1 MMNNNY
7 TNFWNDIQVNNGVVD
22 DDFVKPKVDHIALAG
37 YRRAIANFVN
47 IVTNRSDIKVR
58 YQKNGDSYTDG
69 KTVTIGSKFVE
80 MNFDH
85 VVGLALHEGSHILLS
100 DFNFLR
106 QLSQNTPHELVMVG
120 EDLGFTKGQVVGH
133 LKNMLN
139 YVEDRR
145 IDYYVFTS
153 SPGYKGYYHAM
164 YDKYFHSP
172 AITRALKNN
181 TFGNDLTLEN
191 YMNRIINFT
200 NKESDLDALPDLRKI
215 YRRIFTSVK
224 HLDDMNGAFNVA
236 CDSLQMV
243 YNNLQ
248 PLPDNSDMEQVGEGQ
263 GQGQGQGGQGQG
275 GGQSKSDML
284 DQAAEQLKNGDYN
297 GYQDTMDEIRAT
309 DWTKQVKAN
318 LSDQPISSKA
328 ESGFV
333 DLTPQQAKTL
343 NNALKRQ
350 KEFMNNQQK
359 KVGRLTKKDASI
371 VNAMEESGVSQ
382 VQVGSDVQQTNW
394 KSNSRNFTGTTQVLF
409 VKKISQQMIDDNV
422 FPSLFQ
428 SRSSYYGNR
437 TSNAV
442 INGKKL
448 GTQLGKK
455 LQVRSESRTLK
466 NSRLDS
472 GRIDKRLI
480 AELGFGNSK
489 VFQTTFVENYNDA
502 VVHISVDASGSM
514 GGDKWNNTM
523 TAVVA
528 ICKAASMISG
538 LDVVVSFRTTHHS
551 GSRYN
556 GQPMVAIGY
565 DSRVDKFRK
574 IEMLWPSLYPG
585 GTTPEGLCFE
595 AIMNDFV
602 PSASNRDSYF
612 LNFSDGQ
619 PMFGDEGFDYY
630 GEEALQH
637 TKRQVKEIIK
647 KGISVMSYFIGDSD
661 YDRSRNMDDFRTM
674 YGKDAEFVDVTKVSS
689 LAKTMNNLFLEKG
702 K

>member
-1 MMNNNY
+1 MINNNY
-7 TNFWNDIQVNNGVVD
+7 TNFWNDIQRQTSIVD
-22 DDFVKPKVDHIALAG
+22 DVDTKPKVDHIALAG

-69 KTVTIGSKFVE
+69 KTVTIGSKIDE
-80 MNFDH
+80 KNFDH
-85 VVGLALHEGSHILLS
+85 IVGLALHEGSHILLS

-106 QLSQNTPHELVMVG
+106 QLRQNTPEQMIMIG

-145 IDYYVFTS
+145 IDYYVFTT

-200 NKESDLDALPDLRKI
+200 NKESDLDALPDLRRI
-215 YRRIFTSVK
+215 YQRIFSSVK

-236 CDSLQMV
+236 CDCLTYV
-243 YNNLQ
+243 YNNLE
-248 PLPDNSDMEQVGEGQ
+248 PMPEFDAEQVGPNGQGGKAGGQ
-263 GQGQGQGGQGQG
+263 GQGQD
-275 GGQSKSDML
+275 GGQSESDML
-284 DQAAEQLKNGDYN
+284 EKAAEQLKNGDYH
-297 GYQDTMDEIRAT
+297 GYQETMDDIKNT
-309 DWTKQVKAN
+309 DWDKVKAG
-318 LSDQPISSKA
+318 LSNQPISSKA
-328 ESGFV
+328 EAGFQ

-350 KEFMNNQQK
+350 KEFMNGQQK

-382 VQVGSDVQQTNW
+382 VNVGGDVEQNNW
-394 KSNSRNFTGTTQVLF
+394 RSNGKNFTGQTQVLF
-409 VKKISQQMIDDNV
+409 VKKITQQMIDDDV
-422 FPSLFQ
+422 FPSLFA
-428 SRSSYYGNR
+428 RGYGYYGGR
-437 TSNAV
+437 TQDS
-442 INGKKL
+442 ITNGKKL
-448 GTQLGKK
+448 GTMLGKK

-502 VVHISVDASGSM
+502 IMHISVDASGSM
-514 GGDKWNNTM
+514 GGDKWRNTM

-551 GSRYN
+551 GNRG
-556 GQPMVAIGY
+556 GQPLVAIGY

-574 IEMLWPSLYPG
+574 IEQLWPNLYAG
-585 GTTPEGLCFE
+585 GTTPEGLCYE
-595 AIMNDFV
+595 AIMKDFV
-602 PSASNRDSYF
+602 PSTSNRDSYF
-612 LNFSDGQ
+612 LNFSDGM
-619 PMFGDEGFDYY
+619 PMFGSNDFDYY
-630 GEEALQH
+630 GDEALQH
-637 TKRQVKEIIK
+637 TKRQVKEITK
-647 KGISVMSYFIGDSD
+647 KGISVLSYFIGDS
-661 YDRSRNMDDFRTM
+661 YDEDRNMEDFKTM
-674 YGKDAEFVDVTKVSS
+674 YGKDAEFVDVSKVSS

>member
-7 TNFWNDIQVNNGVVD
+7 TNFWNDIQVNTGVVD
-22 DDFVKPKVDHIALAG
+22 EDFVKPKVDHIALAG

-58 YQKNGDSYTDG
+58 YQQNGDSYTDG
-69 KTVTIGSKFVE
+69 KTVTIGSKIDE
-80 MNFDH
+80 KNFDH

-106 QLSQNTPHELVMVG
+106 QLRQNTPEQILMTG
-120 EDLGFTKGQVVGH
+120 EDLGFTRGQVVGH

-145 IDYYVFTS
+145 IDYYVFST

-181 TFGNDLTLEN
+181 TFGNDLTLDN

-200 NKESDLDALPDLRKI
+200 NKESDLDALPDLRRI
-215 YRRIFTSVK
+215 YQRIFSSVK
-224 HLDDMNGAFNVA
+224 HLDTMDGAFNVA
-236 CDSLQMV
+236 CDCLTYV
-243 YNNLQ
+243 YNNLT
-248 PLPDNSDMEQVGEGQ
+248 PLPDNSDMEQVGQGQ

-284 DQAAEQLKNGDYN
+284 NEAAEKMARGDYH
-297 GYQDTMDEIRAT
+297 GYKEIMDKISET
-309 DWTKQVKAN
+309 DWTKQVKAS
-318 LSDQPISSKA
+318 LSNQPIADKA

-333 DLTPQQAKTL
+333 DLTPNQAKTL

-359 KVGRLTKKDASI
+359 KVGRLTKKDASM
-371 VNAMEESGVSQ
+371 VNAMEESGVTQ
-382 VQVGSDVQQTNW
+382 VQVGSDVSQTSW
-394 KSNSRNFTGTTQVLF
+394 KSSSRNFTGTTQVLF
-409 VKKISQQMIDDNV
+409 VKKITQQMIDDQV
-422 FPSLFQ
+422 FPSLF
-428 SRSSYYGNR
+428 RSGGSYYGNR

-502 VVHISVDASGSM
+502 IVHISVDASGSM
-514 GGDKWNNTM
+514 GGDKWRNTM

-551 GSRYN
+551 GQRYS

-574 IEMLWPSLYPG
+574 IENLWPNLYAG

-595 AIMNDFV
+595 AIMKDFV
-602 PSASNRDSYF
+602 PSTSNRDSYF

-619 PMFGDEGFDYY
+619 PMFSDDGFEYY
-630 GEEALQH
+630 GDNALQH
-637 TKRQVKEIIK
+637 TKKQVKEIVK
-647 KGISVMSYFIGDSD
+647 KGISVMSYFIGDSQ
-661 YDRSRNMDDFRTM
+661 YDRSRNMDDFKTM

-689 LAKTMNNLFLEKG
+689 LAKTMNNLFLEK
-702 K
+702 

>member
-22 DDFVKPKVDHIALAG
+22 DDFVKPKVDYIALAG

-58 YQKNGDSYTDG
+58 YQQNGNSYTDG
-69 KTVTIGSKFVE
+69 QTVTIGSKIDE
-80 MNFDH
+80 KNFDH
-85 VVGLALHEGSHILLS
+85 IVGLALHEGSHILLS

-106 QLSQNTPHELVMVG
+106 QLRQNIPEQMIMEG
-120 EDLGFTKGQVVGH
+120 EDLGFTESEVVGH
-133 LKNMLN
+133 IKNMLN

-164 YDKYFHSP
+164 YDKYFHSN
-172 AITRALKNN
+172 AITKALRDN
-181 TFGNDLTLEN
+181 TFGDDLTLDN

-215 YRRIFTSVK
+215 YKRIFSSVK
-224 HLDDMNGAFNVA
+224 HLDDMNGAYNVA
-236 CDSLQMV
+236 LDCLQMV
-243 YNNLQ
+243 YNNLT
-248 PLPDNSDMEQVGEGQ
+248 PLPEFDGTQVGATGQ
-263 GQGQGQGGQGQG
+263 GGKAGGQGQG
-275 GGQSKSDML
+275 GGQSTKSDML
-284 DQAAEQLKNGDYN
+284 KQAAEQLANGDYH
-297 GYQDTMDEIRAT
+297 GYQDTMDKIAET
-309 DWTKQVKAN
+309 DWTQVK
-318 LSDQPISSKA
+318 
-328 ESGFV
+328 ESLDNSQV
-333 DLTPQQAKTL
+333 VEMDNPYPNLTPNQSKTL
-343 NNALKRQ
+343 TNALNRQ
-350 KEFMNNQQK
+350 KDFMSGDQK

-371 VNAMEESGVSQ
+371 VNAMEESGVTQ
-382 VQVGSDVQQTNW
+382 VNVGGDVEQNNW
-394 KSNSRNFTGTTQVLF
+394 RSNGKNFTGTTQVLF
-409 VKKISQQMIDDNV
+409 VKKITQQMVDDNV
-422 FPSLFQ
+422 FPSLF
-428 SRSSYYGNR
+428 SNSSSYYGGR
-437 TSNAV
+437 TSDSV
-442 INGKKL
+442 IAGKKL
-448 GTQLGKK
+448 GTLLGKK

-502 VVHISVDASGSM
+502 IIHISVDASGSM
-514 GGDKWNNTM
+514 GGDKWRNTM

-551 GSRYN
+551 GNRGG

-574 IEMLWPSLYPG
+574 IENLWPNLYAG
-585 GTTPEGLCFE
+585 GTTPEGLCYE

-602 PSASNRDSYF
+602 PSTNNRDSYF
-612 LNFSDGQ
+612 LNFSDGM
-619 PMFGDEGFDYY
+619 PMFGCNDFDYY
-630 GEEALQH
+630 GHEALQH
-637 TKRQVKEIIK
+637 TKKQVKEISK
-647 KGISVMSYFIGDSD
+647 KGIQILSYFIGDS
-661 YDRSRNMDDFRTM
+661 YDEERNMNDFKTM

>member
-22 DDFVKPKVDHIALAG
+22 EDFVKPKVDHIALAG

-58 YQKNGDSYTDG
+58 YQQNGDSYTDG
-69 KTVTIGSKFVE
+69 KTVTIGSKIDE
-80 MNFDH
+80 KNFDH

-106 QLSQNTPHELVMVG
+106 QLAQNTPHELVMVG

-145 IDYYVFTS
+145 IDYYVFTT

-181 TFGNDLTLEN
+181 TFGDDLTLDN

-200 NKESDLDALPDLRKI
+200 NKESDLDALPDLRRI
-215 YRRIFTSVK
+215 YKRIFTSVK

-236 CDSLQMV
+236 CDCLTYV
-243 YNNLQ
+243 YNNLT
-248 PLPDNSDMEQVGEGQ
+248 PLPDNSDMEQV
-263 GQGQGQGGQGQG
+263 GQGQGGQGQG

-284 DQAAEQLKNGDYN
+284 NEAAEKMARGDYH
-297 GYQDTMDEIRAT
+297 GYKEIMDKISET
-309 DWTKQVKAN
+309 DWTQQVKAD
-318 LSDQPISSKA
+318 LSSQPIADKA
-328 ESGFV
+328 EAGFA
-333 DLTPQQAKTL
+333 DLTPNQAKTL

-350 KEFMNNQQK
+350 KEFMNGQQK
-359 KVGRLTKKDASI
+359 KVGRLTKKDASV
-371 VNAMEESGVSQ
+371 VNAMEESGVTQ

-394 KSNSRNFTGTTQVLF
+394 RSNSRDFTGNTQVLF
-409 VKKISQQMIDDNV
+409 VKKITQQMIDDSV

-428 SRSSYYGNR
+428 SSGYYGGR
-437 TSNAV
+437 TQDSV
-442 INGKKL
+442 IAGKKL

-502 VVHISVDASGSM
+502 IVHISVDASGSM
-514 GGDKWNNTM
+514 GGDKWRNTM

-538 LDVVVSFRTTHHS
+538 LDVVVSFRTTHH
-551 GSRYN
+551 GSNGRGN

-574 IEMLWPSLYPG
+574 IENLWPNLYAG
-585 GTTPEGLCFE
+585 GTTPEGLCYE
-595 AIMNDFV
+595 AIMKDFV
-602 PSASNRDSYF
+602 AGTSNRDSYF
-612 LNFSDGQ
+612 LNFSDGM
-619 PMFGDEGFDYY
+619 PMFGDGTFDYY
-630 GEEALQH
+630 GDEALQH

-647 KGISVMSYFIGDSD
+647 KGISVLSYFIGDSD
-661 YDRSRNMDDFRTM
+661 YDRSRNMDDFKTM